1 MHTLTVRTGIAQFLH
16 GIRTKRA
23 QRWIARKGYLS
34 LTQRR
39 HDGAL
44 PQDPADLRFL
54 YEAIVRQRPQR
65 AIELGS
71 GQSTIFIAQALHD
84 VGAGHLWS
92 LDADAGWLEHTRKML
107 PTHLQPF
114 VTLVHSPV
122 VVNHQ
127 YGAPAWEYSVIP
139 DGEWDFLMIDG
150 PMLTDEVRASCDLL
164 HLASKVR
171 PGARGF
177 IDHRWRTANLAAEH
191 VHDRLSLRYMPSLE
205 SFAIRAR

>member
-1 MHTLTVRTGIAQFLH
+1 MLQKAFSRPSARTAPASQLPGFAGKIRRLRLFPMHTLTVRTGIAQFLH

-54 YEAIVRQRPQR
+54 YEAIVRQQPQR

-92 LDADAGWLEHTRKML
+92 LDADAG
-107 PTHLQPF
+107 
-114 VTLVHSPV
+114 
-122 VVNHQ
+122 
-127 YGAPAWEYSVIP
+127 
-139 DGEWDFLMIDG
+139 
-150 PMLTDEVRASCDLL
+150 
-164 HLASKVR
+164 
-171 PGARGF
+171 
-177 IDHRWRTANLAAEH
+177 
-191 VHDRLSLRYMPSLE
+191 
-205 SFAIRAR
+205 